1 MNILKTK
8 AILLSA
14 VALAASAVLATAQ
27 NANDPNQPDRG
38 NRRGNFE
45 DFRQRMNERLKA
57 SLKVTDEEWAV
68 IQPLLE
74 KVQAKQRDAAG
85 SRFGGRGPGG
95 PGGPGGGTPGGDQGN
110 RNQGNRDQGNRPD
123 RAGSAESQALRTAL
137 ENETS
142 SPEELKA
149 KLTAVRESRKKTAAE
164 LEQARED
171 LRKVLTLRQEATLVA
186 MGVLE

>member
-8 AILLSA
+8 TLLLSA
-14 VALAASAVLATAQ
+14 MALAASAALATAQ
-27 NANDPNQPDRG
+27 NANDPNRPADRAD
-38 NRRGNFE
+38 RRGNFE

-95 PGGPGGGTPGGDQGN
+95 PGGGTRGGDQAN
-110 RNQGNRDQGNRPD
+110 RDQGNRDQGNRPD

-137 ENETS
+137 ENENS

-149 KLTAVRESRKKTAAE
+149 KLTAVRDSRKKTAAE
-164 LEQARED
+164 LEQAREE
-171 LRKVLTLRQEATLVA
+171 LRKVLTLRQEATLVT
-186 MGVLE
+186 MGLLE